1 MHGELGQVF
10 GDKCCEA
17 KLKSTSKA
25 DGLPREEYRGS
36 LWVRSDGKQ
45 LSTSGHAGLL
55 S

>member
-1 MHGELGQVF
+1 MEINAVKQSW
-10 GDKCCEA
+10 
-17 KLKSTSKA
+17 LKSTSKA